1 MAKYTSAEA
10 AKLLRKLNQE
20 RNNLLAQES
29 KTATFVAA
37 MEEDESKVRPDYDY
51 RDMQRQIL
59 EVEEKIRTVKH
70 AINCF
75 NTTHT
80 VPGFELTIDEM
91 LVYIPQLKSRAEKLQ
106 AMQER
111 LPRERASSAYG
122 ASNFIEY
129 TIANYD
135 PADAKKDFQIVS
147 DELARAQL
155 ALDKVNMTET
165 MEIAI

>member
-20 RNNLLAQES
+20 RNNLLAQEN

-37 MEEDESKVRPDYDY
+37 LEEDESKVRPEYNY
-51 RDMQRQIL
+51 RETQRQIL
-59 EVEEKIRTVKH
+59 DVEAKIRTVKH
-70 AINCF
+70 AINVF

-80 VPGFELTIDEM
+80 VPGFDLTIDEM
-91 LVYIPQLKSRAEKLQ
+91 LVYIPQLKARAEKLQ

-111 LPRERASSAYG
+111 LPRERAAGGYG

-165 MEIAI
+165 MEITL

>member
-1 MAKYTSAEA
+1 MANYTSAEA

-20 RNNLLAQES
+20 RSNLLAQET

-37 MEEDESKVRPDYDY
+37 LEEDESKVRPDYNY
-51 RDMQRQIL
+51 RETQGQLLD
-59 EVEEKIRTVKH
+59 VDAKIRKVKH

-75 NTTHT
+75 NTTHK
-80 VPGFELTIDEM
+80 VPGFDLTIDEM
-91 LVYIPQLKSRAEKLQ
+91 LVYLPQLRERAEKLQ
-106 AMQER
+106 AMQAR
-111 LPRERASSAYG
+111 LPRERYNDGYTSN
-122 ASNFIEY
+122 NFIEY

-135 PADAKKDFQIVS
+135 PEEAKKDFQIVS

-165 MEIAI
+165 MEIDL